1 MLLFLGAPSAAADR
15 PGPGLNTL
23 SDLKVVPTG
32 AGTQV
37 VVVGDRQPT
46 FTVFRL
52 SEPDRLVVDLSSADA
67 SGIKGHHEGQGPVA
81 GVVASQFTDARASVG
96 RVLVA
101 LSGASQYDVRA
112 DGNRVVISVEGGTV
126 AKAPEAPKPMQVA
139 KVEPPKAPAPA
150 PASVM
155 APSPTVVAKAEPP
168 STAAAAPKAPAPM
181 MAPSPTVVAKAE
193 PPSTVAAAPK
203 APAPAM
209 APSPAVVAKAEP
221 LNTTPAPKAPALAMA
236 PSPTVVAKAEPL
248 AATPAPAMAPS
259 PTVVAK
265 AEPPPTAVVAPK
277 MAPKPVEV
285 AKAEPPAAEEPS
297 SPKPENVVAA
307 EVDEQEVK
315 NPASRITGLTLSR
328 DTLRIGTNGEVAKF
342 ELLELADPP
351 RLALDVYG
359 VGLSA
364 RAPRTRSAHVKDVR
378 VGAHAD
384 KVRVVVDVQGGM
396 PAYKAVRAGQGLE
409 LRLAAAAAPRTPAEA
424 VAAKKASPP
433 VSEGE
438 IGEIEVDGKR
448 MSLAQLEEARPM
460 PVEVAPIKPTPEPA
474 APPAAPKVAQ
484 VKPVDVKDLS
494 FHESGVGGR
503 IEIKL
508 SGATSTKVER
518 PDPGTAVLTFGPASL
533 PKRLERSLDTSA
545 LGTPVKM
552 VSAFPIP
559 GEGQR
564 VRVVVASSG
573 ELSEDLSGTT
583 AGLTWKLSVK
593 AAPAETVAV
602 AAKTAGF
609 TAEADTYAALGAPR
623 QRRYSGKRVSFE
635 FKDIDIHN
643 LLRVI
648 AEVSKK
654 NVVVADDVTGRV
666 TIRLRNVPWD
676 QALELILRSKS
687 LGKEEIGNIIR
698 VAPLKTLEEEA
709 KLRAERKKALQTQ
722 EELVV
727 RLIPVNY
734 AIADQMKD
742 RVKDVLTDR
751 GTVTT
756 DVRTNVLIV
765 KDVASNIARANTLV
779 QSLDTPTPQ
788 VLIESRIVEANSN
801 YTRQLGVQWGG
812 LGQMA
817 PGTGNPTG
825 LVFPNTVAIRG
836 GSSPDGNGGTGNPPN
851 FAVNLPAAVGAGAGG
866 ALGFIFGS
874 VGGAIALNL
883 RLSALENQGTV
894 KTISAPKITTLDNNT
909 ARISQGVSLPFSQ
922 VSAQGVN
929 TSFVEARL
937 SLEVTPHITQD
948 GSILMAIRAENN
960 QPDPSNTGANGQPA
974 IQRKEANT
982 QVLVKDGDTTVIG
995 GIYVRRG
1002 SVQNN
1007 GLPILSHIP
1016 VLGFFFRNDSEV
1028 DQRQELLIFITP
1040 RIINRTTIAQ
1050 SL

>member
-1 MLLFLGAPSAAADR
+1 MLRQRARILFGAGAATLLLSLGAPSAAADK

-32 AGTQV
+32 SGTQV

-101 LSGASQYDVRA
+101 LAGASQYDVRA
-112 DGNRVVISVEGGTV
+112 VGNKVVISVDGSAA
-126 AKAPEAPKPMQVA
+126 AKAPEVATFPAPKTPEPVKVAEAPKAAPPAPAPA
-139 KVEPPKAPAPA
+139 KVEPPKAPEPVKVAEAPKAAPPAPA
-150 PASVM
+150 PAKV
-155 APSPTVVAKAEPP
+155 EPP
-168 STAAAAPKAPAPM
+168 KAPEPVKVAEAPKAPP
-181 MAPSPTVVAKAE
+181 
-193 PPSTVAAAPK
+193 
-203 APAPAM
+203 
-209 APSPAVVAKAEP
+209 
-221 LNTTPAPKAPALAMA
+221 
-236 PSPTVVAKAEPL
+236 
-248 AATPAPAMAPS
+248 
-259 PTVVAK
+259 
-265 AEPPPTAVVAPK
+265 
-277 MAPKPVEV
+277 
-285 AKAEPPAAEEPS
+285 AEEPAAS
-297 SPKPENVVAA
+297 KGENVVAA

-315 NPASRITGLTLSR
+315 NPASRITALALTR
-328 DTLRIGTNGEVAKF
+328 DTLKISTNGDISKF

-359 VGLSA
+359 VGLGA
-364 RAPRTRSAHVKDVR
+364 RAPKTRSAHVKDVR
-378 VGAHAD
+378 VGAHAE
-384 KVRVVVDVQGGM
+384 KVRVVVDVQGDM
-396 PAYKAVRAGQGLE
+396 PAYKAVRASHGLE

-424 VAAKKASPP
+424 VAAKKAAPP
-433 VSEGE
+433 VSVGDEV
-438 IGEIEVDGKR
+438 GEIEVEGKR
-448 MSLAQLEEARPM
+448 MSIAQLDEAKP
-460 PVEVAPIKPTPEPA
+460 PAAEVAPLKPAQP
-474 APPAAPKVAQ
+474 PPAAPAKVAQ
-484 VKPVDVKDLS
+484 AKPVEVKDLS
-494 FHESGVGGR
+494 FHESGAGGR

-508 SGATSTKVER
+508 TGATTTRVER
-518 PDPGTAVLTFGPASL
+518 PDPGTAVLTFGPAEL

-559 GEGQR
+559 GDGQR
-564 VRVVVASSG
+564 VRVVVASAG
-573 ELSEDLSGTT
+573 ELSEDLTGTT
-583 AGLTWKLSVK
+583 SGLTWKLSVK
-593 AAPAETVAV
+593 AAPAEQVAV

-609 TAEADTYAALGAPR
+609 TAEADAYAALGAPR

-676 QALELILRSKS
+676 QALELILRSKG
-687 LGKEEIGNIIR
+687 LGKEEIGNIVR

-709 KLRAERKKALQTQ
+709 KLRAERKKALQVQ

-751 GTVTT
+751 GTVTVDT
-756 DVRTNVLIV
+756 RTNVLIV

-779 QSLDTPTPQ
+779 ASLDTPTPQ

-801 YTRQLGVQWGG
+801 YTRQIGVQWGG
-812 LGQMA
+812 LGQLA

-825 LVFPNTVAIRG
+825 LIFPNTVAIRG
-836 GSSPDGNGGTGNPPN
+836 GSSPDGNAGTGSPPN

-922 VSAQGVN
+922 TSAQGVN

-948 GSILMAIRAENN
+948 GSILMAIKAENN

-1002 SVQNN
+1002 STQTN

-1016 VLGFFFRNDSEV
+1016 LLGFFFRNDSEL